1 MTDIE
6 WTNEEIEQ
14 LYYAAG
20 HLMSSENYPDDPHA
34 GDSRDLAL
42 DTFAEIVNKKRMN
55 VVDLPDAETAWAE
68 FRRYLY
74 IDPKID
80 TPQLRV
86 AFIQGHRVAV
96 AALTTRA
103 KHLADEWEPH
113 PDGDIQMFVAQLL
126 GSKDD

>member
-1 MTDIE
+1 
-6 WTNEEIEQ
+6 
-14 LYYAAG
+14 
-20 HLMSSENYPDDPHA
+20 MSDVEK
-34 GDSRDLAL
+34 L
-42 DTFAEIVNKKRMN
+42 T
-55 VVDLPDAETAWAE
+55 DAESAWTE

-86 AFIQGHRVAV
+86 AFIQGHRAAV

-103 KHLADEWEPH
+103 THLADEWESH

-126 GSKDD
+126 GSKDE